1 MMRRNLVL
9 INTVRPVVMPQET
22 LIGGIASGLVL
33 RSQRGPDWGRMRVF
47 KFPRCVTGISNTS
60 HKHMKPSHWLIELP
74 TVEKISV
81 ELDPMSRTV
90 TTASKTMTANMR
102 AYSATS

>member
-1 MMRRNLVL
+1 MHAAIVNY
-9 INTVRPVVMPQET
+9 
-22 LIGGIASGLVL
+22 
-33 RSQRGPDWGRMRVF
+33 
-47 KFPRCVTGISNTS
+47 CV
-60 HKHMKPSHWLIELP
+60 IELP

-90 TTASKTMTANMR
+90 TTTSKTMTANMR